1 MKKTIALLL
10 ALALCL
16 GLLAGCGS
24 TAKETVTPAPDE
36 TGPVTV
42 ESLKIA
48 FSPYADADEIITSTQ
63 PLEDLLK
70 AKLLEIRG

>member
-10 ALALCL
+10 TLALCL

-24 TAKETVTPAPDE
+24 TAKD
-36 TGPVTV
+36 TGTDDTAGDGVQTV

-48 FSPYADADEIITSTQ
+48 FYPYADADEIITSTQ
-63 PLEDLLK
+63 PLEDLL
-70 AKLLEIRG
+70 